1 MLVGKPTRKPGGVHE
16 LDGSD
21 NSTEVQNLAQLPGG
35 EGLLPGIDNPLNN
48 PDAAQGQLFA
58 VPGVMQGHPQGA
70 IRGETMS
77 GGGMMHP
84 NAQTTAPR
92 GKASPNTAP
101 VQTSTRPMTNVI

>member
-16 LDGSD
+16 LDGTDKSVD
-21 NSTEVQNLAQLPGG
+21 VQNLAALPGG
-35 EGLLPGIDNPLNN
+35 EGLLQGISNPLNN

-70 IRGETMS
+70 IRGDTMS

-84 NAQTTAPR
+84 TAQTSAPK
-92 GKASPNTAP
+92 GKASPSAAP
-101 VQTSTRPMTNVI
+101 AQTSTRPMTNVK